1 MQRQEKNEKM
11 PKIEEEEK
19 MQQEEG
25 MEEVYEDLRT
35 MPRLSRKSSA

>member
-1 MQRQEKNEKM
+1 MQ
-11 PKIEEEEK
+11 KIEEEEK

-25 MEEVYEDLRT
+25 LEEVYEDLQT

>member
-25 MEEVYEDLRT
+25 MEEVYEDLQT

>member
-1 MQRQEKNEKM
+1 MQRQKKPKKM

-25 MEEVYEDLRT
+25 MEEVYEDLRS